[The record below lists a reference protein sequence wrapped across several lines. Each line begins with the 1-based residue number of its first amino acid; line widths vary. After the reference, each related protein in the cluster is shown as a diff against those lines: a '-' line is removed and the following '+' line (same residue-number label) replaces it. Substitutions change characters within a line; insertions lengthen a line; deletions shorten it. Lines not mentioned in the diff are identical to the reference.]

1 MQSIYS
7 DVACPG
13 LVLTQ
18 MTLGILGKWFWTLIL
33 PLLLLVSGTLSH
45 VQCIYEYPPPIPPQ
59 VRTFVTPT
67 LTMNP
72 YNGSEAL
79 VSRVCRKTLCFV
91 LHAACQYS
99 VFSSGDM
106 LSQVW
111 LARQTPYSLDRNRK
125 YYSKVTAFGRRYV
138 DHRQV
143 CMCVCVCL

>member
-1 MQSIYS
+1 MTHSLQGIYS

-45 VQCIYEYPPPIPPQ
+45 IQCISDDHNVMNTPLPPQ
-59 VRTFVTPT
+59 VRMLVTPT

-79 VSRVCRKTLCFV
+79 VSRVCRKVFV
-91 LHAACQYS
+91 LCY
-99 VFSSGDM
+99 M
-106 LSQVW
+106 
-111 LARQTPYSLDRNRK
+111 
-125 YYSKVTAFGRRYV
+125 
-138 DHRQV
+138 
-143 CMCVCVCL
+143 